1 MMMMSVQSMIDM
13 TRIVIVLAFS
23 KMRMMMVSVMQRM
36 IVMAEEQVSLVTM
49 AIHVQLEMYMI
60 QIVTVRVLSLMR
72 IMMESVRLRMMM
84 IMIHVSQTVMIASA
98 TMVRKRNVR
107 Y

>member
-1 MMMMSVQSMIDM
+1 MMVMLVRLETYILL
-13 TRIVIVLAFS
+13 IVIAKELLQ
-23 KMRMMMVSVMQRM
+23 MRMMMVSVMQRM